1 MIKVSKEEYVKEIK
15 KFLIEKNN
23 YTSEQADEL
32 IEKYKDEINE
42 LMSLNMSPDGAG
54 TAMMMGY

>member
-1 MIKVSKEEYVKEIK
+1 MTKEEYVKEIK

-42 LMSLNMSPDGAG
+42 LLSLNMSPDGAG